1 MLCSTQENIFGK
13 ICIDGS
19 TMILIP
25 FLELFE
31 PVLND
36 RSIGLLDSRI
46 LHDHEPLAV
55 RGYVVMRSEVAIVH
69 SPLPI
74 RNGLT

>member
-1 MLCSTQENIFGK
+1 MVCSNRENIFGK
-13 ICIDGS
+13 IFIDGS

-25 FLELFE
+25 FLELSE

-36 RSIGLLDSRI
+36 SPLGGLDSRI

-55 RGYVVMRSEVAIVH
+55 HRYVVMRSEIAIVH
-69 SPLPI
+69 L
-74 RNGLT
+74 LEL